1 LELML
6 YNFVTFPSNVGSMTT
21 KQNIDLVLA
30 CFAAVER
37 RDEEQQREL
46 FHPDVEFH
54 WPPSLPYG
62 RAVPESD
69 GSRRPSFEEIWD
81 PLQPTEAERGLDPRV
96 VAAEGDEV
104 VVLWRQ
110 RGISSTGTRFEC
122 PVLGLYEVRQDKLVR
137 AQMFYFDTTA
147 TADFLAASAKHG
159 KQ

>member
-1 LELML
+1 
-6 YNFVTFPSNVGSMTT
+6 
-21 KQNIDLVLA
+21 
-30 CFAAVER
+30 
-37 RDEEQQREL
+37 
-46 FHPDVEFH
+46 
-54 WPPSLPYG
+54 
-62 RAVPESD
+62 VPESD

-122 PVLGLYEVRQDKLVR
+122 PVLGLYEVRQENLVR

-147 TADFLAASAKHG
+147 TADFLAASAKNG